1 MNKLR
6 LVCGTAFLGIAGV
19 GWMAAQAPHNHED
32 PAGAGMGAGM
42 KMGMMP
48 GAMHLTVMTPF
59 LLPELQTE
67 LGLSAQQVTQLRQ
80 LKQEMLTKAKDL
92 SGKIA
97 AKRKELDALVAPG
110 TSKGEQVKKLLEQIA
125 NLKAEQLYTGYA
137 TTTKMKAALT
147 EEQRTKF
154 AAMKPQEFHE
164 AMMSRMTMQDKME
177 MMPFMDGEEMMS
189 MPGHGMMMQ
198 GEMKH

>member
-6 LVCGTAFLGIAGV
+6 LVCGTAFLGLVGA
-19 GWMAAQAPHNHED
+19 GWMPAQAPHNHED
-32 PAGAGMGAGM
+32 PSGAGRGPGM
-42 KMGMMP
+42 NMGMLP
-48 GAMHLTVMTPF
+48 GAMHLAVMTPF

-80 LKQEMLTKAKDL
+80 FKQEMLTKGKDF

-125 NLKAEQLYTGYA
+125 NLKAEQLYTAYA
-137 TTTKMKAALT
+137 TATKMKAALT
-147 EEQRTKF
+147 DDQRTKF
-154 AAMKPQEFHE
+154 AAMKPHDFHQ
-164 AMMSRMTMQDKME
+164 AMMSRMTMQDRME

-189 MPGHGMMMQ
+189 MPGHGMMMHE
-198 GEMKH
+198 GMKH